1 IGRRMQPTR
10 TNSDTSKDL
19 WGDLMEISVGME
31 YRNWTDWIAVM
42 PRNQR
47 DNDLAKGALEQEDS
61 LQHGNNSLRG
71 QLGHRNQDDMIK
83 ESDSDFPEPGSNP
96 EHSGGR
102 ETEADSER
110 MRQTQESG
118 ERQKKNQGQ
127 SRRPAGILNSWDL
140 ASYA

>member
-1 IGRRMQPTR
+1 MQPTR

-31 YRNWTDWIAVM
+31 YRSWTDWIAVM

-71 QLGHRNQDDMIK
+71 ELIRNSARSFGRIWHEVK
-83 ESDSDFPEPGSNP
+83 TVECSSGS
-96 EHSGGR
+96 
-102 ETEADSER
+102 
-110 MRQTQESG
+110 
-118 ERQKKNQGQ
+118 
-127 SRRPAGILNSWDL
+127 
-140 ASYA
+140 

>member
-1 IGRRMQPTR
+1 MQPTR

-31 YRNWTDWIAVM
+31 YRSWTDWIAVM

-127 SRRPAGILNSWDL
+127 SKEDPL
-140 ASYA
+140 AS